1 MVGIEDGYPE
11 YALTAQ
17 LDELRTTDYS
27 YLDEQS
33 HVYLDYTGAGLA
45 SKSQHQSHN
54 ERVTNNLY
62 GNPHSVN
69 PTSGAATEAIERART
84 RILAHVNASPDE
96 YVVIFTANAT
106 AAARLVAESY
116 PFTAKTKLVLTA
128 DNHNSIN
135 GIREFAKAKGT
146 KTTYVPLTTPDLGV
160 DEAALHAALSIPKK
174 RSQIRDRLPKVK
186 SWFSSLLTPCL
197 GQRRKRLQPA
207 STEVPS
213 HHLPEARSPSPAS
226 STTTLK
232 PTRNVDS
239 EKTII
244 TTSSPPLDHQVPPAS
259 SRKAGLFA
267 YPAQS
272 NFSGVRHPLSYIPL
286 AQKQGY
292 HVLLDTAAYLPTSSL
307 DLSPSSPYKPDFCI
321 LSFYKL
327 FGTPTGVG
335 ALIARRDSLTT
346 LLAPNRPWFSGGT
359 ITAVTVSTPWHNPIQ
374 SPQSIHEAFEDGT
387 LNFLSIPDISVG
399 LDFLTQR
406 ITLPILDIRI
416 RCLTSWFLDRLSI
429 LSHSNGAPMAVIYGP
444 TNTQEGVV
452 AVNRGGTITFNLL
465 TPTGQIID
473 ERIIDTD
480 SAKHGISLRTGC
492 FCNPGA
498 GEAAFRLAPQKIRNL
513 VCTATTTTTGKK
525 VSGGPG
531 VAGEEKRLGMDDYIR
546 LVGMQSGGAVRVSF
560 GAASNTA
567 DVDRFFDFV
576 ERTYRDWNGTGA
588 GEWLR
593 PRGRW

>member
-1 MVGIEDGYPE
+1 MVGIEDAYPE

-17 LDELRTTDYS
+17 LDELRATEYS
-27 YLDEQS
+27 YLDEQG
-33 HVYLDYTGAGLA
+33 HVYLDYTGSGLA
-45 SKSQHQSHN
+45 AKSQHQSHN
-54 ERVTNNLY
+54 ERVVNTLY

-69 PTSGAATEAIERART
+69 PTSGAATEAIEKTRA

-160 DEAALHAALSIPKK
+160 DEAALQAVLSESTPKK
-174 RSQIRDRLPKVK
+174 RTQIRDRLPKIK
-186 SWFSSLLTPCL
+186 SWLSSLLTPCL
-197 GQRRKRLQPA
+197 
-207 STEVPS
+207 
-213 HHLPEARSPSPAS
+213 
-226 STTTLK
+226 
-232 PTRNVDS
+232 
-239 EKTII
+239 
-244 TTSSPPLDHQVPPAS
+244 VPPAS

-292 HVLLDTAAYLPTSSL
+292 HVLLDTAAYLPTSPL
-307 DLSPSSPYKPDFCI
+307 DLSPTSRYRPDFCI
-321 LSFYKL
+321 ISFYKL

-359 ITAVTVSTPWHNPIQ
+359 ITAVTVSTPWHNFTQ

-406 ITLPILDIRI
+406 ITFPILELRI
-416 RCLTSWFLDRLSI
+416 KCLTAWFLDRLTS

-444 TNTQEGVV
+444 TNPLQDHVQ
-452 AVNRGGTITFNLL
+452 AVSTRGGTVTFNLV
-465 TPTGQIID
+465 TPTGQIMD
-473 ERIIDTD
+473 ERIIDMD
-480 SAKHGISLRTGC
+480 SAKQGISLRTGC

-498 GEAAFRLAPQKIRNL
+498 GEAAFGLAPQKIRRL
-513 VCTATTTTTGKK
+513 VSTATTTGNT
-525 VSGGPG
+525 VSGVGG
-531 VAGEEKRLGMDDYIR
+531 EKRLGMDDYIR

-576 ERTYRDWNGTGA
+576 EGTYRDWDAADRTEG
-588 GEWLR
+588 LR
-593 PRGRW
+593 PRR